1 VLDQGTEGACT
12 GFALAAVINLLN
24 TERSRKFAA
33 SARMLYEMAQFHDEW
48 PGEDYEGS
56 SCRGAIRGWKNMG
69 VCGDK
74 AWQYV
79 VGKAGG
85 LTIKRALEARQNP
98 LGAYYRLRPNIVDY
112 HAALNEVNAIY
123 VSARVHAGW
132 FNPKA
137 KKSADLATIRPD
149 DEPAGGHAFAIVGY
163 DDHGFIVKNSW
174 SDNWGSAGYAV
185 WLYEDWQANVSDG
198 WVFRL
203 DIPTPTISGCRRVT
217 RFGTRAPS
225 SSTAARSATRSPG
238 ISRTSTTAAL
248 SSAATTGP
256 APTTFS

>member
-1 VLDQGTEGACT
+1 MPKLDVVNTVTAAGRKRVLNVRPDTPDIRDRYYEPALVQLQGRQDHRGGGVLDQGNEGACT

-24 TERSRKFAA
+24 TGRSRKFAA

-137 KKSADLATIRPD
+137 KKSADLATIRPVGPRALTGVGPWSTWARRLRAKASGSMVATQNTPIHTWAWRHPMVAIAHCRIGGQMV
-149 DEPAGGHAFAIVGY
+149 PA
-163 DDHGFIVKNSW
+163 
-174 SDNWGSAGYAV
+174 
-185 WLYEDWQANVSDG
+185 
-198 WVFRL
+198 R
-203 DIPTPTISGCRRVT
+203 
-217 RFGTRAPS
+217 
-225 SSTAARSATRSPG
+225 
-238 ISRTSTTAAL
+238 
-248 SSAATTGP
+248 
-256 APTTFS
+256 